1 MAQIGLQNLTTEWTA
16 FTDIT
21 TPDAD
26 TNYYIQNRG
35 PDILLAVE
43 SSAEPTTVDG
53 VLVQPY
59 KTLNYKKGT
68 QTLYLRAYAS
78 NCAINVSSEG

>member
-1 MAQIGLQNLTTEWTA
+1 MQINFRELKTKWVA

-26 TNYYIQNRG
+26 TTYYIQNRG
-35 PDILLAVE
+35 PDVLLAVE
-43 SSAEPTTVDG
+43 ASAEPTTVDG

-68 QTLYLRAYAS
+68 QTLYLRAYSS